1 MVCMDKLVFTSADLS
16 GDPGST
22 RPRQRG
28 NRASRIPE
36 LIEASIRVFAREG
49 YGGYSINRV
58 AAEVGIRLSTLQHYF
73 ATRDQLLIATI
84 REVYGRYIDR
94 YTRLGANKLQAPEE
108 RLNTII
114 DEFFDHILVVDSDVT
129 PFVLECWT
137 LAEHDPAVAELVG
150 EGNKQF
156 QQIWLDLIAAINPS
170 LPEQE
175 CAIRATLIEAH
186 AQGLMALCR
195 RGGPGLPEWQTL
207 RHSTKALWRAMSHA
221 SH

>member
-1 MVCMDKLVFTSADLS
+1 MEKLIFTSADLQ
-16 GDPGST
+16 GTAGGAHA
-22 RPRQRG
+22 RRRG
-28 NRASRIPE
+28 NRATRVPE

-58 AAEVGIRLSTLQHYF
+58 AADVGVRLSTLQHYF
-73 ATRDQLLIATI
+73 VNRDALLIATI

-94 YTRLGANKLQAPEE
+94 YSRLGTNRLQSPEA
-108 RLNTII
+108 RLITII
-114 DEFFDHILVVDSDVT
+114 DEFFDDILVVDSDVT
-129 PFVLECWT
+129 PFVLECWA
-137 LAEHDPAVAELVG
+137 LAEHDAGVAELVG

-170 LPEQE
+170 LPRQE

-195 RGGPGLPEWQTL
+195 RGGPGLPERETL
-207 RHSTKALWRAMSHA
+207 RQSTKALWRAMSHA